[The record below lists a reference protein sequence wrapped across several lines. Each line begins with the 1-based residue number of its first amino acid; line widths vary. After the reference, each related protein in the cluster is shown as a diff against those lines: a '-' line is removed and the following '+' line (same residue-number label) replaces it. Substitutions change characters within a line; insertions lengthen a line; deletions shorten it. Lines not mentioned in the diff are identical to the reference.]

1 MREMIEAIKEIWND
15 SIKPREYQIGKY
27 TYIVKPFSI
36 TIKKNK

>member
-15 SIKPREYQIGKY
+15 SIKAREYQIGKHI
-27 TYIVKPFSI
+27 YIIKPFSI